1 MSAWAGTR
9 KLTVVTACLNA
20 GGTPD
25 FALTEVEVTHAE
37 YANGVHCDLAE
48 QRLVAAGYEEPFL
61 HFDEL
66 DGLGFLVP
74 AVRRYLGASDAPQPD
89 HPIFLRGT

>member
-1 MSAWAGTR
+1 MSAWASKRT
-9 KLTVVTACLNA
+9 LTVVTACLNA

-48 QRLVAAGYEEPFL
+48 ERLIAAGYEEP
-61 HFDEL
+61 
-66 DGLGFLVP
+66 
-74 AVRRYLGASDAPQPD
+74 VRFVD
-89 HPIFLRGT
+89 

>member
-1 MSAWAGTR
+1 MTAWAGKRT
-9 KLTVVTACLNA
+9 LTVVTACLNA

-48 QRLVAAGYEEPFL
+48 
-61 HFDEL
+61 
-66 DGLGFLVP
+66 
-74 AVRRYLGASDAPQPD
+74 
-89 HPIFLRGT
+89 

>member
-1 MSAWAGTR
+1 MSAWVGKR
-9 KLTVVTACLNA
+9 KLTVATACLNA

-48 QRLVAAGYEEPFL
+48 ERLIAAGYEEPFL
-61 HFDEL
+61 HFDEE
-66 DGLGFLVP
+66 DAPEFLVP
-74 AVRRYLGASDAPQPD
+74 AVRQYLGAADTLQSD
-89 HPIFLRGT
+89 HPIILGGT

>member
-1 MSAWAGTR
+1 MSAWASKRT
-9 KLTVVTACLNA
+9 LTVVTACLNA

-25 FALTEVEVTHAE
+25 FAVTEVAVTHAE

-66 DGLGFLVP
+66 DGREFLVP
-74 AVRRYLGASDAPQPD
+74 AVRLYLGAADTLQPD
-89 HPIFLRGT
+89 HPIFLGGT